1 MPEYAARWPHV
12 LNKARAPDRKTK
24 ILAPDPRDIIDKGGP
39 EVKAQIARAD
49 AAAQKAAT
57 ENTVLQNEIES
68 LKEELKKKPKI
79 PARRGRPKAE
89 A

>member
-1 MPEYAARWPHV
+1 MKNFDVNEK
-12 LNKARAPDRKTK
+12 L
-24 ILAPDPRDIIDKGGP
+24 LSL
-39 EVKAQIARAD
+39 ES
-49 AAAQKAAT
+49 
-57 ENTVLQNEIES
+57 EIES